1 MTFQLGLS
9 GNPAG
14 RSVQLF
20 QDYTKRT
27 AHLMEKYTPE
37 QLVALASNL
46 PKLSREC
53 STFDG
58 LIVVNLANAF
68 KYDGKERERL
78 LDRLLGKSV
87 QRIGGETPG
96 EPIKLHQPALDIENM
111 PRELRDELAAVL
123 KKALVATAESQAGRN
138 DGKPS

>member
-1 MTFQLGLS
+1 MTFQPGQS

-20 QDYTKRT
+20 QDYAKR
-27 AHLMEKYTPE
+27 AACLMEKFSPE
-37 QLVALASNL
+37 QLVVLAGDLSR
-46 PKLSREC
+46 LSREC
-53 STFDG
+53 STFDS

-87 QRIGGETPG
+87 QRIGGEEPG
-96 EPIKLHQPALDIENM
+96 QPIAVTTHERRLRTRKLGYDL
-111 PRELRDELAAVL
+111 LLELAAAI
-123 KKALVATAESQAGRN
+123 KKARAEAAQGQA
-138 DGKPS
+138 SA